1 MMQNYNMNIEDFKT
15 YISSLGNAFRVSKG
29 TALNKRKINLIQKRM
44 DFKFPQD
51 YIDFL
56 NCFGS
61 LHIEVCE
68 DVWPRIKNLDAA
80 PYWIYQY
87 GVIAMG
93 ISENITDNL
102 NVEKIYYHFQNKYNP
117 EIKIVPVF
125 KQIMITE
132 YYYCLDESGAVYFW
146 AFDEPWPKRILDNF
160 FKRFYTYI
168 EELKGNKDYIVN
180 NKEEIYGY
188 FKQS

>member
-1 MMQNYNMNIEDFKT
+1 MNIEDFKT
-15 YISSLGNAFRVSKG
+15 YISSLDNAFHVTKG
-29 TALNKRKINLIQKRM
+29 TALTKRKINIIQKRM

-56 NCFGS
+56 NYFGS

-93 ISENITDNL
+93 TSENIPDNL
-102 NVEKIYYHFQNKYNP
+102 NVEKINYHFQNKYNP

-132 YYYCLDESGAVYFW
+132 YYYCLDESGVVYFW

-160 FKRFYTYI
+160 FKRFYVYI

-180 NKEEIYGY
+180 NKKEIYGY
-188 FKQS
+188 VNKHEGPS